1 MAATPRHAFDEQ
13 LASLQGDVVRMG
25 GLAAEALGLALQQ
38 LTGQDHE
45 LAARVL
51 DIENQID
58 ALNLDIESRALQL
71 LARQQPMARDLRI
84 IAAVLR
90 IITDVERIGDYSVDT
105 SKQAQRL
112 AAAPRCELPPE
123 IPHMGAVVQQMLG
136 ESLQA
141 FVRHDLQLARRAAA
155 RDDEVDHD
163 YHQLYDRLVELL
175 HGDPGQA
182 EAVACLLLISA
193 YLERMADHVTN
204 IDERVWFMETGELQE
219 LHE

>member
-13 LASLQGDVVRMG
+13 LATLQGDVVRMG
-25 GLAAEALGLALQQ
+25 SLAAEALGLALQQ
-38 LTGQDHE
+38 LAGHDHT
-45 LAARVL
+45 LGARVL
-51 DIENQID
+51 DIENRID

-105 SKQAQRL
+105 SKQAERL
-112 AAAPRCELPPE
+112 AASPHCEVPAE

-141 FVRHDLQLARRAAA
+141 FVRHDLQLARQAIA
-155 RDDEVDHD
+155 RDDDVDRD
-163 YHQLYDRLVELL
+163 YHQLYDQLVEMLRA
-175 HGDPGQA
+175 DPGQA
-182 EAVACLLLISA
+182 AAVTCLLLVGA

-204 IDERVWFMETGELQE
+204 IDERIWFMETGELQE
-219 LHE
+219 LHQ